1 MNNKSDK
8 KRKHK
13 QKQNQSKTKK
23 KTTSRQSKK
32 KIEIKTGGVWQVS
45 NGSYNPTT
53 LAELQQPLLPK
64 SNRLANEPRAN
75 SRILSQNVSQTQ
87 PRANSRILSP
97 NASQTQPPPPPP
109 RPPNAQ
115 PSGTNTIISIS
126 RCSIL

>member
-13 QKQNQSKTKK
+13 QKQSKTKK
-23 KTTSRQSKK
+23 KKTKTIQSKK
-32 KIEIKTGGVWQVS
+32 KNGGTPRSSTYLYS
-45 NGSYNPTT
+45 NFMT
-53 LAELQQPLLPK
+53 LSKVPLLSE
-64 SNRLANEPRAN
+64 SNRLANE
-75 SRILSQNVSQTQ
+75 